1 MNKTYGKMRSISFPI
16 NHSLNVQTMT
26 TEQLNTELEKG
37 YTDMLEGRTENAK
50 AVFDDI
56 RKDYEV

>member
-1 MNKTYGKMRSISFPI
+1 MNKTCSKITNIYFPD

-26 TEQLNTELEKG
+26 TEQLNTELQKG

-50 AVFDDI
+50 VVFDDI
-56 RKDYEV
+56 RNEVHY